1 MKIVVCQLP
10 GSLPEA
16 APGLVLFE
24 IGVEGEDHWL
34 LQDSVE
40 TICGWLLGK
49 PNLGLAEDLPPRPDS
64 VPVLDDADRIVIQK
78 IYVEMAP
85 LNNVVINVSARL
97 DDIERMVNGLVDI
110 LEMNSWFRRTEFS
123 SSPTCLVSGLPVG
136 DPPEGTGIPASA
148 ELQELGR
155 KIAGWTHGREP
166 KGNNADE

>member
-1 MKIVVCQLP
+1 MK
-10 GSLPEA
+10 
-16 APGLVLFE
+16 
-24 IGVEGEDHWL
+24 
-34 LQDSVE
+34 
-40 TICGWLLGK
+40 
-49 PNLGLAEDLPPRPDS
+49 
-64 VPVLDDADRIVIQK
+64 IVIQK
-78 IYVEMAP
+78 IYVEMDGRW

-97 DDIERMVNGLVDI
+97 DDVERMVNGLVDI
-110 LEMNSWFRRTEFS
+110 LEMNSWLFRRNLGVLTEFS